1 MKFHGYSETIVFGIY
16 INFTYDKQLLAG
28 AFQNKCS

>member
-16 INFTYDKQLLAG
+16 INFTYDKQLFAG